1 MAQRDKTGPKTY
13 PSTSVE
19 TPRQRWG
26 VLAGAVLI
34 VADGAA
40 AFSNS
45 FDGVFLFDDVPSIV
59 TNQALR
65 GPGAILRAFVPP
77 EATTQH
83 GRPVPNITLAINYAL
98 GGTDIRGYHAF
109 NLAVHLLAGLTL
121 LGIVRRTLLLPVMRQ
136 RFAKAA
142 TWLATAAS
150 LLWVVH
156 PLQSESV
163 TYIVQ
168 RTESLMGLFYLLTLY
183 CFIRGATSSR
193 AGMWTVAAVAACA
206 AGMGSKEVMATAPL
220 MVLLYDVVFVSS
232 SPVAAWKARRG
243 LYVGLAASWAILAV
257 LVISTGSRSGTAGVN
272 LSEVSPLEYAAS
284 EFGVILHYLSLA
296 FWPVGLCLDYGWPVA
311 RSQGEILPA
320 AAVIVSL
327 LAATLWA
334 LTSSQRFTAGSTP
347 LPTLAGRSYRAAWG
361 FLGAWFFLIL
371 APTSSFMPLADLC
384 FEHRM
389 YLPLAA
395 MATGL
400 TIAGYLLAGDVA
412 RRWNQSFAARSAA
425 WGVAGLA
432 VAVSATLLG
441 WRTHVRNLDY
451 RSNRAM
457 YEDAAAKRPNHARAQ
472 SNLGFVLVDAGQA
485 DRALA
490 ACNRAIELVPN
501 FPEAYNNRGRALAAK
516 GQYQQAIADYDRTI
530 KMQPDHAEAHSNRGA
545 AKVALG
551 RLEEAMADYDRAI
564 KLNPQYGDAY
574 NNRAILWTR
583 RGQYSRA
590 IDDATRA
597 IELSAGGLAEAFAV
611 RAEAYAQQG
620 RHSLAVADY
629 TRAVGL
635 KPTLAEAY
643 AGLGASRHKT
653 GKIEDS
659 VADYTSAI
667 QLQPTNAATY
677 NNRGYAYSDLGR
689 FGEALADFAKAIDLD
704 PNDANTYDSRAL
716 AYYRMGRFEDAW
728 RDIAACRRLGGTP
741 DAKLLED
748 LVKVTGQKK

>member
-1 MAQRDKTGPKTY
+1 MVRRDKTDQKTY
-13 PSTSVE
+13 PPTSAE
-19 TPRQRWG
+19 APRWSWG
-26 VLAGAVLI
+26 VLAGAALI
-34 VADGAA
+34 VAAGAV

-59 TNQALR
+59 TNRALR
-65 GPGAILRAFVPP
+65 GPGAILRAIVAP

-83 GRPVPNITLAINYAL
+83 GRPVANITLAINYAL

-109 NLAVHLLAGLTL
+109 NLAVHLLVGLTL
-121 LGIVRRTLLLPVMRQ
+121 LGIVRRTLLLPVMRA
-136 RFAKAA
+136 RFATAA

-156 PLQSESV
+156 PLQTESV
-163 TYIVQ
+163 TYIIQ
-168 RTESLMGLFYLLTLY
+168 RTESLMGLFYLLTIY

-193 AGMWTVAAVAACA
+193 AGMWTVAAVVAAA

-220 MVLLYDVVFVSS
+220 MVLLYDVVFVSG

-243 LYVGLAASWAILAV
+243 LYAGLAASWAILAV
-257 LVISTGSRSGTAGVN
+257 LVISTGSRSGTAGVG

-284 EFGVILHYLSLA
+284 EFGVILHYLRLA

-311 RSQGEILPA
+311 RSLGDVLPA
-320 AAVIVSL
+320 AVVIVSL
-327 LAATLWA
+327 LTATLWA
-334 LTSSQRFTAGSTP
+334 FASSRRVAEGSTP
-347 LPTLAGRSYRAAWG
+347 MTVLAGRSYRAAWG

-371 APTSSFMPLADLC
+371 APTSSLMPLVDLA
-384 FEHRM
+384 FEHRI
-389 YLPLAA
+389 YLPLASV
-395 MATGL
+395 ATGVAM
-400 TIAGYLLAGDVA
+400 AGYLLAGSLA
-412 RRWNQSFAARSAA
+412 RRWPRSFAKRSVV

-451 RSNRAM
+451 RSDLAM
-457 YEDAAAKRPNHARAQ
+457 YEDAARKRPSHARAQ

-516 GQYQQAIADYDRTI
+516 GQYEQAIADYDRTI

-551 RLEEAMADYDRAI
+551 RLEEAVDDYDRAI
-564 KLNPQYGDAY
+564 KLNPHYAEAY
-574 NNRAILWTR
+574 NNRAALWNR
-583 RGQYSRA
+583 RGQYGRA
-590 IDDATRA
+590 IEDSTRA
-597 IELSAGGLAEAFAV
+597 IELSTALAEAYAN
-611 RAEAYAQQG
+611 RGQAYAQQG

-635 KPTLAEAY
+635 KPTLAEAH
-643 AGLGASRHKT
+643 AGLGASRHKM
-653 GKIEDS
+653 GKTEAA
-659 VADYTSAI
+659 VADYTRAI
-667 QLQPTNAATY
+667 QLQSRNAATY
-677 NNRGYAYSDLGR
+677 NNRGYAYSDLGQ
-689 FGEALADFAKAIDLD
+689 FEEALADFAKAIELD

-716 AYYRMGRFEDAW
+716 AYYRMGRNEDAW
-728 RDIAACRRLGGTP
+728 RDIAACRKLGGTP
-741 DAKLLED
+741 DAKLLEN
-748 LVKVTGQKK
+748 LAKVTSPQK